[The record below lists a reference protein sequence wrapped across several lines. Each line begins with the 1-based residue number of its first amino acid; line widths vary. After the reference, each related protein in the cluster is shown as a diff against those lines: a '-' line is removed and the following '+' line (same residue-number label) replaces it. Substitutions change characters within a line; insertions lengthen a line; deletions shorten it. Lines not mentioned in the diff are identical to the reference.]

1 MRVQNKGENLMV
13 TDRRSEESNIEGRKD
28 KREGCI
34 ETQTRYS
41 NTFLEGGMKLGVK
54 GCGANDSW
62 KGMRSKDITDEE
74 ADDDISTWG
83 SVNSAEI
90 IHNRKNEQS
99 WAIRRRGTIAPRHF
113 DCFEIERGWE
123 RGSDAREATGTVFE
137 QAGCKEQE
145 SEGTERGERG

>member
-1 MRVQNKGENLMV
+1 MV
-13 TDRRSEESNIEGRKD
+13 IDRRLEESKVEGHKNE
-28 KREGCI
+28 REGCI
-34 ETQTRYS
+34 ERQTGYGD
-41 NTFLEGGMKLGVK
+41 TFLEGGAKLGGK
-54 GCGANDSW
+54 GCGANNSW

-113 DCFEIERGWE
+113 DCFEIERG
-123 RGSDAREATGTVFE
+123 GDVREATGTVFE
-137 QAGCKEQE
+137 QAGCKERE